1 MIPDFS
7 VTFNFILVTTEYFC
21 AKNSIFN
28 QGNNKNIKMEYLN
41 IGCMVVNNRE
51 PIGLSI
57 WIIIK
62 SHFMGFES
70 LNKEINEKG

>member
-1 MIPDFS
+1 
-7 VTFNFILVTTEYFC
+7 
-21 AKNSIFN
+21 
-28 QGNNKNIKMEYLN
+28 MEYLN
-41 IGCMVVNNRE
+41 IGCMVVNSRE